1 MLYKHRKLGVLKVM
15 AVYQYIKNEI
25 EKTIATMNQ
34 IIANNDLLN
43 EVSQVAKVCADAIRQ
58 GNKILFMG
66 NGGSA
71 ADSQH
76 LAAELVSRLSYNRP
90 AMAAI
95 ALTVDTSILTAI
107 ANDFHFSDIF
117 SRQIEAL
124 GREGDVLFAISTSG
138 SSANVLKASQVAKE
152 RGMKVIAFT
161 GAKITELHSLADL
174 SIAVPTTSTPKIQ
187 ESHIMLGHIICGVI
201 EDELY
206 GVEYSPMKKCI

>member
-1 MLYKHRKLGVLKVM
+1 M